1 MNRAEILDLLE
12 IVISNYPHTK
22 VADPSAMATA
32 WEMVLGEYPAEAIYK
47 AARLHMSTSHFFP
60 TPADLI
66 EARARAEVIYT
77 AEPPRAALE
86 APRAKVT
93 AIPDGMSVD
102 DFLDSIWNA
111 VVETE
116 REIYPDTTVEDQ
128 TLGRSLPYET

>member
-12 IVISNYPHTK
+12 IIISNYPHTK

-32 WEMVLGEYPAEAIYK
+32 WEMVLGEYPAESIYK

-66 EARARAEVIYT
+66 EARARAEIVYS
-77 AEPPRAALE
+77 EPPKAALE
-86 APRAKVT
+86 PPKRAKVT
-93 AIPDGMSVD
+93 AIPDGMSVE
-102 DFLDSIWNA
+102 DFLDSVWNA
-111 VVETE
+111 IVETE
-116 REIYPDTTVEDQ
+116 REIYPDELVEDL